1 MKIID
6 RYDYDEN
13 MKERYIGTKF
23 MIGKDEY
30 LGKSHTYS
38 YLHSRN
44 ELKEMGL
51 VMELENEEQTKK

>member
-1 MKIID
+1 MKILD

-23 MIGKDEY
+23 MVGKNEY
-30 LGKSHTYS
+30 LGKSHTSS
-38 YLHSRN
+38 YLHTRN

-51 VMELENEEQTKK
+51 VMGLENKEQTQK

>member
-1 MKIID
+1 MKILD

-30 LGKSHTYS
+30 LGKNHTYS
-38 YLHSRN
+38 YLHTRN

-51 VMELENEEQTKK
+51 VMGLENEEQTKK